1 MEKRLWD
8 KYFLKM
14 RILVY
19 LQLALIIYS
28 GLAVY
33 TMWRN
38 NLPLSLLM
46 LVSITGAV
54 LSIYLIIKSAADS
67 WRLEQSMKQLNQLT
81 SFGKS

>member
-19 LQLALIIYS
+19 LQVALIIYS

-33 TMWRN
+33 SMWRD

-46 LVSITGAV
+46 LVSVTGAV
-54 LSIYLIIKSAADS
+54 LSIYLIVKSAADS
-67 WRLEQSMKQLNQLT
+67 WQLEQSMKELNKLT
-81 SFGKS
+81 SFGK

>member
-28 GLAVY
+28 GLVVY
-33 TMWRN
+33 SMWRN
-38 NLPLSLLM
+38 NLPLSFLL
-46 LVSITGAV
+46 LVSITGAF
-54 LSIYLIIKSAADS
+54 LSIYLIVKSAADS
-67 WRLEQSMKQLNQLT
+67 WRIEQSMKELNKLT
-81 SFGKS
+81 SFGK